1 MGLQKLIVC
10 WRSSKMLK
18 LYFWNIS
25 YLVADDHSDIFDKI
39 NTLLDDVDITATTK
53 IIESTTKATTIK
65 SQGNFNF
72 NLITLPGASYKI

>member
-1 MGLQKLIVC
+1 MGLQK
-10 WRSSKMLK
+10 SSKMLK

-65 SQGNFNF
+65 SQGNFIF
-72 NLITLPGASYKI
+72 NLIALPGA